1 MKVYRFFIGEMP
13 IEDVEPFI
21 EQVTRFSIMDVP
33 DPATPSHRS
42 EFIDLYFEDEN
53 IDIKSIISKSGINCN
68 VRYEDVSHHDL
79 MSEYR
84 G

>member
-21 EQVTRFSIMDVP
+21 EQVTRFTFIDVRE
-33 DPATPSHRS
+33 PATPTHRS

-53 IDIKSIISKSGINCN
+53 IDIPTIISGFK
-68 VRYEDVSHHDL
+68 VRYVDVSHCDL
-79 MSEYR
+79 ASDYR
-84 G
+84 SRTVF